1 MKILIFAEEYPP
13 HGSGVASSA
22 RRIGQGFGSSG
33 HDVVVLTYDRLPF
46 EGLDARAEICQ
57 DGVAR
62 VLKVGP
68 YMRFP
73 KRTKTPKFDDS
84 TKAILRRRFI
94 ETVQWELNKIDFEP
108 DLIISL
114 YLTDAGY
121 LSCFL
126 ANHFRCPHIA
136 GVRGN
141 DLGLNL
147 FDPTKVSLSS
157 FVLDRADAVAYVNS
171 FLYKMGTAAFPTTA
185 DISYVTANSITSIP
199 ETPRHARDNLLKH
212 IDCKASDVIFAY
224 VGLFREKKGC
234 VEIVDAFEKLHKED
248 PYSKAKLLLI
258 SPELSKLEEMAI
270 GDRLRSL
277 ITAGHAIQISDI
289 PREQV
294 IEHISGADFILMP
307 SRNDGMANALLEGM
321 ACGLC
326 PIVSEIFPEL
336 VTHGEN
342 GIVLEAV
349 SGPKLLEAI
358 KYGIENVDTCR
369 EMGKAAR
376 AKVQARSPQ
385 DEAADYLAIYSQLT
399 QAIDFGSRVVPTVY
413 ASDLM
418 AAAE

>member
-1 MKILIFAEEYPP
+1 MGRA
-13 HGSGVASSA
+13 
-22 RRIGQGFGSSG
+22 SG

-46 EGLDARAEICQ
+46 DGLDARAEICQ

-84 TKAILRRRFI
+84 TKAILRRRFV
-94 ETVQWELNKIDFEP
+94 ETVQWELDKIDFQP

-126 ANHFRCPHIA
+126 ANHFKCPHIA

-147 FDPTKVSLSS
+147 FDPTKLGLSS

-171 FLYKMGTAAFPTTA
+171 FLHKMGTAAFPKTV
-185 DISYVTANSITSIP
+185 DNSYVTANSIASIP
-199 ETPRHARDNLLKH
+199 VPPPHARDNLIKH
-212 IDCKASDVIFAY
+212 IDLKASDVIFTY

-234 VEIVDAFEKLHKED
+234 VEIVDAFERLHNED
-248 PYSKAKLLLI
+248 PSSSAKLLLI
-258 SPELSKLEEMAI
+258 SPALSKLEEMVI
-270 GDRLRSL
+270 GDRLRAL
-277 ITAGHAIQISDI
+277 ITAGHVIQISDI

-294 IEHISGADFILMP
+294 IEHISGADFMLMP

-349 SGPKLLEAI
+349 SGTKLLEAI
-358 KYGIENVDTCR
+358 KYGVDNVEICR
-369 EMGKAAR
+369 EMGKVAR
-376 AKVQARSPQ
+376 DKVQARSPQ
-385 DEAADYLAIYSQLT
+385 DEAADYLAIYNDLMD
-399 QAIDFGSRVVPTVY
+399 ANEKENWVAPTVF
-413 ASDLM
+413 ASDLL